1 MDIKV
6 DCKNCDKEIKGN
18 YPSVF
23 CSVACKDEYSFN
35 KPEEKKIKGDLR
47 ECRFCAKTF
56 RLKNGSARFCSRNC
70 YDKYYYK
77 IVQKPKLKA

>member
-35 KPEEKKIKGDLR
+35 KPEEKKIK
-47 ECRFCAKTF
+47 E
-56 RLKNGSARFCSRNC
+56 
-70 YDKYYYK
+70 
-77 IVQKPKLKA
+77 I